1 MNFFLM
7 KRFINAIK
15 SGKPIM
21 YYNIETTEEEME
33 RRFINMFHKDKKLGY
48 KIKDGKLVSANYESD
63 QN

>member
-1 MNFFLM
+1 M

-33 RRFINMFHKDKKLGY
+33 RRFINMFHKDKKTCY